1 MQAPDLSLESQLALS
16 CGGTLI
22 AGMDEVGRGA
32 LAGPVAVG
40 VAAVDIA
47 VAVTRGGVRA
57 WKNLTAPQREPLT
70 LAIPAWAA
78 TAVGCASA
86 EEIDTYGRSAALGL
100 AGRRAWH
107 ELVSVSGTVPHG
119 V

>member
-47 VAVTRGGVRA
+47 VAVPLEGLRDS
-57 WKNLTAPQREPLT
+57 KKLTARQRERLT

-78 TAVGCASA
+78 TAVGFAS
-86 EEIDTYGRSAALGL
+86 
-100 AGRRAWH
+100 GRRDRHLW
-107 ELVSVSGTVPHG
+107 SFCSSWTSW
-119 V
+119 